1 MRLSQ
6 HNQSRSLET
15 APSIAGPIEQ
25 EAIAGGFRK
34 RARNIAIPTFCW
46 LFDCHLVYSF
56 DHSLLP
62 DSLRCTGK
70 SADAILPPFMKL
82 DPSYQALASDFLA
95 THRSTLREE
104 RLEAEL
110 IRIQHIS
117 ANVASLANK
126 RVLDLGC
133 GSAKNMDSHWNPI
146 GRLWQRWIRPKEFA
160 RFQPWYCRILQE
172 AGAQPVGIDIRRN
185 AGERF
190 ESHSM
195 DLSDP
200 TALERFPDES
210 FDHANNYFLTVP
222 KNSMHAR
229 SGTSPSIWL
238 SLAWKHRFDN
248 YNQAKERG
256 IPLEDIPKFYE
267 RQNWKRMWAINDGIF
282 LQVQRLLKEGGVYT
296 LAEFAYRKKKGALVR
311 EKQIPQSLRPQPLP
325 RSRSG
330 RGAGSSTKSVRE
342 KIQTQA

>member
-1 MRLSQ
+1 
-6 HNQSRSLET
+6 
-15 APSIAGPIEQ
+15 
-25 EAIAGGFRK
+25 
-34 RARNIAIPTFCW
+34 
-46 LFDCHLVYSF
+46 
-56 DHSLLP
+56 
-62 DSLRCTGK
+62 
-70 SADAILPPFMKL
+70 MKL
-82 DPSYQALASDFLA
+82 DPSYQALASDFL
-95 THRSTLREE
+95 TTYRSTLHED
-104 RLEAEL
+104 RLEAQL

-133 GSAKNMDSHWNPI
+133 GSAKNKDSHWNPI
-146 GRLWQRWIRPKEFA
+146 GRLWLRWIKPKEFA

-172 AGAQPVGIDIRRN
+172 AGAQPVGIDIRTN

-190 ESHSM
+190 ESHAM

-200 TALERFPDES
+200 KALERFPDES

-229 SGTSPSIWL
+229 CGTSPSIWL
-238 SLAWKHRFDN
+238 SLGWKHKDDN
-248 YNQAKERG
+248 YNLAKERG
-256 IPLEDIPKFYE
+256 IPLKDLPEFYQ
-267 RQNWKRMWAINDGIF
+267 RQNWKRMWAIDDGIF

-296 LAEFAYRKKKGALVR
+296 LAEFAYRKKKGVLVR
-311 EKQIPQSLRPQPLP
+311 EKQIPLSLRPQPLP

-342 KIQTQA
+342 KI